1 MFFFGIDLYLCFE
14 TASKCLCF
22 KIASKCL
29 CFRIT
34 STFPYVDLF
43 FFFFFFKF
51 SFFFL
56 YRVLGHGPYKFCC
69 RFWARYPCGCFL
81 LSTKLS
87 TLGGFLSFPF
97 FLSQFMN
104 SASFFF
110 FFFVKYWARYPK
122 HLPGILDHVF
132 ET

>member
-43 FFFFFFKF
+43 FFFFFLNCL
-51 SFFFL
+51 SFFCTESWAMVPTSFA
-56 YRVLGHGPYKFCC
+56 VGFGLGTLVVVFC
-69 RFWARYPCGCFL
+69 
-81 LSTKLS
+81 
-87 TLGGFLSFPF
+87 
-97 FLSQFMN
+97 
-104 SASFFF
+104 
-110 FFFVKYWARYPK
+110 
-122 HLPGILDHVF
+122 
-132 ET
+132 